1 MSNTP
6 TPAFSEGMTPLQPSV
21 LPNLNTGL
29 TPTEKKNL
37 DYLVEKQ
44 GYTENQALEL
54 VKNEEVYEVLKKQF
68 KQNHELI
75 NIDLISTLQKVAKE
89 KAEAGFGESA
99 QKLITGIAI
108 LMDKT
113 YGDFSKQSGPMFNV
127 AGKQVSIKVGFG
139 FKPYQKK

>member
-1 MSNTP
+1 MTVNTAP
-6 TPAFSEGMTPLQPSV
+6 HKTDDFEPLQSLIPSQL
-21 LPNLNTGL
+21 LPELS
-29 TPTEKKNL
+29 PTEKKNL

-44 GYTENQALEL
+44 EYTETQALEL

-68 KQNHELI
+68 KQTHELT
-75 NIDLISTLQKVAKE
+75 NMDLISTLQRVAKE

-139 FKPYQKK
+139 FKPYKKK

>member
-1 MSNTP
+1 
-6 TPAFSEGMTPLQPSV
+6 MTKDTTLIKSDGLDISQPLTAT
-21 LPNLNTGL
+21 NLSTGL
-29 TPTEKKNL
+29 TPTEKKNIE
-37 DYLVEKQ
+37 YLVEKHQ
-44 GYTENQALEL
+44 FTENQALE
-54 VKNEEVYEVLKKQF
+54 
-68 KQNHELI
+68 HELT
-75 NIDLISTLQKVAKE
+75 NMDLISTLQRVAKE

-113 YGDFSKQSGPMFNV
+113 YGDFTKQSGPMFNV

>member
-1 MSNTP
+1 MIKDTTLVKSDDLDI
-6 TPAFSEGMTPLQPSV
+6 LQSLTAV
-21 LPNLNTGL
+21 SLLSTL
-29 TPTEKKNL
+29 TPTEKKNV
-37 DYLVEKQ
+37 DYLIDKQ

-68 KQNHELI
+68 KQTHELT
-75 NIDLISTLQKVAKE
+75 NMDLISTLQRVAKE

-127 AGKQVSIKVGFG
+127 AGKQVQIKVGFG